1 VPSDACAAVLAAGD
15 GLASTLLD
23 DELKLFECQ
32 PFGPR
37 ARRLPLLSEARVVI
51 NQGQSTAIT
60 CSRGQSRAIT
70 CSTLSDAAASAFLVA
85 CIAHTCSLLVVSSH
99 HSQPPPS
106 SSSPAVADRG
116 SFLPR
121 LQAASV
127 DRGLSVWARAT
138 PVGAAAEEAAADGA

>member
-1 VPSDACAAVLAAGD
+1 MPSDACAAVLAAGD

-37 ARRLPLLSEARVVI
+37 ARRLPLLPEARVVI
-51 NQGQSTAIT
+51 NQGQSTAIKS
-60 CSRGQSRAIT
+60 SRGQSRAIT
-70 CSTLSDAAASAFLVA
+70 CSTLSDAAASVFLVA
-85 CIAHTCSLLVVSSH
+85 CIAHTCSLLVSSH

-106 SSSPAVADRG
+106 SSSPAVAGRG
-116 SFLPR
+116 SCLLR